1 MLNRA
6 VSRVANARH
15 MAARRIVM
23 NTVAS
28 IPAQVWRKRIVYSN
42 PADAGK
48 PADPL
53 SFEANALSIQDEPNY
68 EYDPVG
74 HAFVLADK
82 FNGGYIHKNSS
93 MNNPS
98 DLAILAQIEVYD
110 ADLPTLAEQLPDT
123 VLNEGDLLGLM
134 IDEGFILWFE
144 IVGISGQTLMSD
156 FGKKY
161 VLNRRDELGL
171 DPVKSEVESRTQ

>member
-1 MLNRA
+1 
-6 VSRVANARH
+6 
-15 MAARRIVM
+15 
-23 NTVAS
+23 
-28 IPAQVWRKRIVYSN
+28 
-42 PADAGK
+42 
-48 PADPL
+48 
-53 SFEANALSIQDEPNY
+53 
-68 EYDPVG
+68 
-74 HAFVLADK
+74 
-82 FNGGYIHKNSS
+82 

-110 ADLPTLAEQLPDT
+110 ADLPTLAEQLLQVPDT

-134 IDEGFILWFE
+134 IYEGFILWFE

>member
-144 IVGISGQTLMSD
+144 IVGISG
-156 FGKKY
+156 
-161 VLNRRDELGL
+161 
-171 DPVKSEVESRTQ
+171 